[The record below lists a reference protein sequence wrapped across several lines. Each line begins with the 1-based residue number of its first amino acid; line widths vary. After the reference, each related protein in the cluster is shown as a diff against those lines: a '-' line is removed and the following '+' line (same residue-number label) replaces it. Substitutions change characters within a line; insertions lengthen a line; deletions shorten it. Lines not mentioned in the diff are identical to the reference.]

1 MILESAYALADYI
14 QILGNDGHIYPPI
27 RDLKK
32 ISTFVATRVLAK
44 ALEDG
49 SATRTDFKD
58 TDLSQLIEANLW
70 RAEYLPCRYAG
81 DSDV

>member
-1 MILESAYALADYI
+1 MSKNKRRDDYI
-14 QILGNDGHIYPPI
+14 EVSNDGYIYPPI
-27 RDLKK
+27 KDLKK

-49 SATRTDFKD
+49 SATRTDFIGV
-58 TDLSQLIEANLW
+58 DLLKLVEANLW